1 MRGGGARLAAAG
13 TESQKHGEIDD
24 KEDEGRTYTQNW
36 NPKLSNIDEEEA
48 QQIGGPGKRGLKS
61 DGIQGKI

>member
-1 MRGGGARLAAAG
+1 MRLILELSVRGGGARLAAAG

-36 NPKLSNIDEEEA
+36 IPTLKPEMSNI
-48 QQIGGPGKRGLKS
+48 
-61 DGIQGKI
+61 